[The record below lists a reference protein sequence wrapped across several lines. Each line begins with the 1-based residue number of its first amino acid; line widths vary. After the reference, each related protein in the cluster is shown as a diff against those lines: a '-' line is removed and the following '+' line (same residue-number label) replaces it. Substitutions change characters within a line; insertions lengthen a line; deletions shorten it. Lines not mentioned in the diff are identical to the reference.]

1 MNDYYSFAAFFS
13 QIGRKPAEDYRET
26 IVFNRGDGAV
36 THPVTGRVMEPK
48 FLAGA
53 VPDVKGKDRRQVL
66 ADWLTS
72 PDNPFFAPSIAN
84 RVWAHFF
91 GVGIVEPVDDI
102 RVSNPPGNPE
112 LMRELGKRLTSYGY
126 DFKRLVRDLCNSYAY
141 QRATERNATNADD
154 ERNFAHGRVRR
165 IQAEMLLDCISQV
178 TETKDK
184 FPGLPLGAKAVQ
196 VADGTTSNYFLTTFG
211 RSPRETVCAAEV
223 RTEPTLSQALHLI
236 NGETIQHKIAAGGVV
251 KRMLDA
257 GKPPEAVIKTLYA
270 RCLAR
275 EPSPEE
281 LPKLL
286 TVVEKDK
293 NRQAAL
299 EDVFWA
305 VLNAEEFVF
314 NH

>member
-1 MNDYYSFAAFFS
+1 
-13 QIGRKPAEDYRET
+13 
-26 IVFNRGDGAV
+26 
-36 THPVTGRVMEPK
+36 MEPK

-53 VPDVKGKDRRQVL
+53 VPDVKGKDRRQLL
-66 ADWLTS
+66 ADWLTA

-102 RVSNPPGNPE
+102 RVSNPSSNPE
-112 LMRELGKRLTSYGY
+112 LMRELGKRLTSYDY
-126 DFKRLVRDLCNSYAY
+126 DFKRLVRDICNSYAY
-141 QRATERNATNADD
+141 QRTTERNAANADD

-165 IQAEMLLDCISQV
+165 IQAETLLDCISQV

-196 VADGTTSNYFLTTFG
+196 VADGTTSTYFLTTFG
-211 RSPRETVCAAEV
+211 RSPRETVCAADV

-236 NGETIQHKIAAGGVV
+236 NGETIHQKIAAGGVV
-251 KRMLDA
+251 KRLLDA
-257 GKPPEAVIKTLYA
+257 GKPPEAVIKTLYV

-275 EPSPEE
+275 EPNAQE
-281 LPKLL
+281 LGKLL
-286 TVVEKDK
+286 AVVEKDK

-305 VLNAEEFVF
+305 LLNSQEFVF